1 MHVQLLYVFPY
12 HIIHLL
18 EAPVAVLKA
27 PLPAILLSSLNLTP
41 KPTVGSGG
49 KDKSK
54 TRAAAVIH
62 TLWWRDNAENEGSNL
77 LQRLTK
83 YQMMKPLSIITV

>member
-12 HIIHLL
+12 HIIQLL

-27 PLPAILLSSLNLTP
+27 PLSVILLSSLNLTP

-49 KDKSK
+49 KDKRK
-54 TRAAAVIH
+54 TSAAAVIH
-62 TLWWRDNAENEGSNL
+62 TLWW
-77 LQRLTK
+77 
-83 YQMMKPLSIITV
+83 